1 MTDQQATSKLDL
13 ETLNRAYESRD
24 AELALSL
31 YTDDAG
37 VRIVDRNNT
46 PSSPREL
53 HGKEEIDEYLRDVFS
68 RDTTHQLEREI
79 IAKDRVA
86 FNVACQYPD
95 GVRVLAAESM
105 ELREGKVAEQ
115 VELVAWDE

>member
-1 MTDQQATSKLDL
+1 
-13 ETLNRAYESRD
+13 
-24 AELALSL
+24 LSL

-37 VRIVDRNNT
+37 VRIVDHNNT

-86 FNVACQYPD
+86 FNVACQYQD

>member
-1 MTDQQATSKLDL
+1 M
-13 ETLNRAYESRD
+13 
-24 AELALSL
+24 SL

-46 PSSPREL
+46 PNSPREL
-53 HGKEEIDEYLRDVFS
+53 RGKEEIGEYLRDVFS

-79 IAKDRVA
+79 TAKDRVA

-95 GVRVLAAESM
+95 GARVLAAESM
-105 ELREGKVAEQ
+105 ELREGKIAEQ
-115 VELVAWDE
+115 VEVVAWDE

>member
-1 MTDQQATSKLDL
+1 M
-13 ETLNRAYESRD
+13 
-24 AELALSL
+24 SL
-31 YTDDAG
+31 YTDDAW

-68 RDTTHQLEREI
+68 RDMTHQLEREI
-79 IAKDRVA
+79 TSKDRAA